1 MRISRG
7 FSCIDHQE
15 RDGLGGLISVIGGKA
30 TTLRA
35 MARHAADLICA
46 KTGRSAV
53 CCTAQIPLPPYRRF
67 LQTHRMRG

>member
-35 MARHAADLICA
+35 MAQQAGDLICA